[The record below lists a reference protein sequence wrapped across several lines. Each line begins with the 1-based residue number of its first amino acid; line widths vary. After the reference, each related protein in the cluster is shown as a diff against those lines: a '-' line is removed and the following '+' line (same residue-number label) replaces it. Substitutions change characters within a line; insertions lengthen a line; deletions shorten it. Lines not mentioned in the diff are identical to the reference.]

1 YAPRELDDHSFGPED
16 IASMSVA
23 SEAALGQLGLI
34 ERNDLATMAIGYQ
47 SKPSHEEGAIRPRP
61 ERGFFSGAV
70 IARAFGLATRLQL
83 GGISVQHPVTRRRHL
98 DNEQKSRDAQFAPK
112 NGQNPK
118 PSRWPADRS
127 SALSKARNHPPRR
140 DSFFNL
146 KTSNSELGGR
156 ASG

>member
-1 YAPRELDDHSFGPED
+1 
-16 IASMSVA
+16 
-23 SEAALGQLGLI
+23 
-34 ERNDLATMAIGYQ
+34 
-47 SKPSHEEGAIRPRP
+47 PRP

-70 IARAFGLATRLQL
+70 IARAFGVATRRQL

-118 PSRWPADRS
+118 PSTWPADRS
-127 SALSKARNHPPRR
+127 SALRKARNHPPRPAY
-140 DSFFNL
+140 FFNL

-156 ASG
+156 ASGEKDFPSRLRPRWTASCLERAHDTPTSFPLSQQFSSTPQKARRAAVSP